1 MVSWLTLAIDV
12 IDEGTI
18 VMEPAAASDGGTSA
32 AYGQGSGLALARSVA
47 EASGGGLLLTRA
59 SPATLT
65 FILPGP
71 PGLPR

>member
-1 MVSWLTLAIDV
+1 
-12 IDEGTI
+12 
-18 VMEPAAASDGGTSA
+18 MEPAAVFDGGTSA
-32 AYGQGSGLALARSVA
+32 ADGQGIGLARPRSVA